1 MLNLVFL
8 VEAQE
13 LAIREEFVPL
23 VNATSALA
31 YHPLIEFDLK
41 RLVWM
46 LVCGSNPPRTV
57 YQHVAASWHQIVF

>member
-1 MLNLVFL
+1 MLSLVFL

-13 LAIREEFVPL
+13 LATREESVPL

-31 YHPLIEFDLK
+31 YRPLIEFDLK

-46 LVCGSNPPRTV
+46 LVRGSNLPRTV
-57 YQHVAASWHQIVF
+57 YLHVAASWHQTAF